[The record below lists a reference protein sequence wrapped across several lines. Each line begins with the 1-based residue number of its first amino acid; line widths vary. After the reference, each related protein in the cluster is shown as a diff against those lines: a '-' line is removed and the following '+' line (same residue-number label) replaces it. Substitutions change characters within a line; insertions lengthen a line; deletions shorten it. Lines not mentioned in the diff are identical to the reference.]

1 MFLSGYWNSP
11 GANVILN
18 GFGRNHSM
26 PWKYVDRKQKAV
38 KLINTGLVIIIIALV
53 GLVLIGDKFAQVSG
67 ADLDFLIKAL
77 ILI

>member
-1 MFLSGYWNSP
+1 
-11 GANVILN
+11 
-18 GFGRNHSM
+18 M